1 MDSDEQDKKLVA
13 GMHKE
18 VRKVDK
24 KFFQT
29 KGASENTLFRKRNFL
44 ATDEDEVW
52 MVALWNCRVVLSC
65 QSALLLVSPLDFKL
79 THPASCHAPAVNTG
93 LFNIE

>member
-44 ATDEDEVW
+44 ATDEDEV
-52 MVALWNCRVVLSC
+52 
-65 QSALLLVSPLDFKL
+65 
-79 THPASCHAPAVNTG
+79 
-93 LFNIE
+93 